1 MTPTIESLQAENE
14 ALKQRMT
21 DLEETL
27 ARERQ
32 QSRQELRTTQEL
44 FQGVLDSTTAVIYVK
59 DREGRYLLVNQR
71 YLWFTGLSRE
81 DVIGKTDTDIF
92 VPDIANAVQAND
104 QQIIATGEVLELE
117 EVVPHQDG
125 LHTYISIKFPLCDEQ
140 GNIYAVG
147 GISTDI
153 SDRKK
158 AEEQL
163 RRYAAIVE
171 ATPDAIAAADANQEI
186 ILTNAAYR
194 KLLGVSDTQEAASI
208 KIPETHPD
216 WALRLVQEEGIP
228 TAIRNGVWIGE
239 TAMINVQTGEE
250 MPVSQVILAHKFE
263 DGQLDF
269 LSTILHDMTAIKQAE
284 AERMALQQEIIDAQ
298 QSTLRELSSPL
309 IPISDNVVLMP
320 LIGSID
326 SRRAQQVME
335 TLLDGIA
342 NHQTDTAILDIT
354 GVSVVDTQVANAI
367 IQAAQA
373 VKLLGAQVILTGIGP
388 TMAQTL
394 VHLGADLS
402 TIQTRA
408 SLQSAIAYALN
419 EG

>member
-1 MTPTIESLQAENE
+1 MTPTIESLQEENE
-14 ALKQRMT
+14 ALKQR
-21 DLEETL
+21 L
-27 ARERQ
+27 AEMEKIITHERQ
-32 QSRQELRTTQEL
+32 QSQQELRTTQDI

-71 YLWFTGLSRE
+71 YLWFTGLTR
-81 DVIGKTDTDIF
+81 DDIIGKTDADIF
-92 VPDIANAVQAND
+92 LPEIAEVLQAND
-104 QQIIATGEVLELE
+104 WQIISTGKVLELE

-125 LHTYISIKFPLCDEQ
+125 PHTYLSIKFPLCDEQ
-140 GNIYAVG
+140 GTIYATG
-147 GISTDI
+147 GISIDI
-153 SDRKK
+153 NESKK
-158 AEEQL
+158 IEDQL

-171 ATPDAIAAADANQEI
+171 ATPDAIAAVDANRKT

-194 KLLGVSDTQEAASI
+194 KMLDVNDTQEVASI
-208 KIPETHPD
+208 KIPNTHPD

-228 TAIRNGVWIGE
+228 TAIRDGVWVGE
-239 TAMINVQTGEE
+239 TAIINLDTRQEI
-250 MPVSQVILAHKFE
+250 PVSQIILAHKFAN
-263 DGQLDF
+263 GQLDF
-269 LSTILHDMTAIKQAE
+269 LSTILRDITAIKQTE

-309 IPISDNVVLMP
+309 IPISDDVVLMP

-326 SRRAQQVME
+326 SGRAQQVME
-335 TLLDGIA
+335 ALLDGIA
-342 NHQTDTAILDIT
+342 SYQADTAILDIT

-394 VHLGADLS
+394 VHLGTDLS